1 MNQRKVTI
9 YHSQTSRKEYY
20 TTDVEKWGELKAL
33 MDSNVGDKTCVL
45 SGSKHVLAVDDA
57 VLPEEPF
64 TVYVY
69 PKESKGGMT
78 KKKVKKVVK
87 KAKKAASKPKV
98 KAKAKPV
105 KKAKKAPA
113 PLSSSEEKK
122 VVQEV
127 DLAKEA
133 ESIGKQL
140 KGFR

>member
-1 MNQRKVTI
+1 MNKRKVTI

-33 MDSNVGDKTCVL
+33 LDSNVGDKTCVL

-57 VLPEEPF
+57 VLPEEAF

-69 PKESKGGMT
+69 PKESKGGMAA
-78 KKKVKKVVK
+78 KKKAKKPAKKAPK
-87 KAKKAASKPKV
+87 KAKKAAKPAKR
-98 KAKAKPV
+98 KA
-105 KKAKKAPA
+105 APA
-113 PLSSSEEKK
+113 RLSASEESK

-127 DLAKEA
+127 DLSKEA
-133 ESIGKQL
+133 ESIGRQL